1 MNTKQI
7 KITDFNCNILTLTF
21 LNELLNNTSYEN
33 NAYIPHIKNNIQI
46 KIKKVVIKFPASF
59 ILTKFVDYFDLKRY
73 VNMKPINSMSKITIL
88 YYWKRQKGQ
97 KEKSFV
103 RSLKKIVTTLKYNT
117 EMVRLFGYLS
127 RDSKGGKENV
137 TEPI

>member
-73 VNMKPINSMSKITIL
+73 VNMKPISPMPRITIL

-103 RSLKKIVTTLKYNT
+103 RSLKKIATTLKYNT